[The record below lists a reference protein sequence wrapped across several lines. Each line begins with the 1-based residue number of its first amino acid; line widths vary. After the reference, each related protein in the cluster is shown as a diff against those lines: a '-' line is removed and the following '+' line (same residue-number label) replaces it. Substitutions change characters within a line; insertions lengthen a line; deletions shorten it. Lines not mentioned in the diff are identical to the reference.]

1 MSSLAKFFNIE
12 ESESIKGIAHKNN
25 IIKRNIIAYM
35 AVNGDSTLSELT
47 RELHISVP
55 TMTKLVQELV
65 DDHIVIDLGKVEA
78 AKKIE
83 YSLIGTNTGNIPL
96 IIHDIEHKCNCIDV
110 KWNKRPIKGGERDTI
125 RISFK
130 SKQKGAFYK
139 ILTIKSN
146 AGNKE
151 ASVKGEV
158 VEKIN
163 KQRL

>member
-1 MSSLAKFFNIE
+1 VFVREFMRK
-12 ESESIKGIAHKNN
+12 IKSVFIV
-25 IIKRNIIAYM
+25 IIA
-35 AVNGDSTLSELT
+35 AILSSFT
-47 RELHISVP
+47 ISDLISP
-55 TMTKLVQELV
+55 ISLSQ
-65 DDHIVIDLGKVEA
+65 DIIDLGKVEA

-83 YSLIGTNTGNIPL
+83 YSLICTNTGNIPL

-130 SKQKGAFYK
+130 SKQKGEFYK

-146 AGNKE
+146 AGSKE
-151 ASVKGEV
+151 VSVKGEV